1 MITDDLDLGERAAI
15 ALAETMHAELL
26 LIDEAAGRAE
36 AKRRQLRV
44 TDTLGA
50 LRAGAE
56 QGLVNVP
63 DLLERL
69 KTTSFHLD
77 ETLLNDVFERRLKP

>member
-1 MITDDLDLGERAAI
+1 
-15 ALAETMHAELL
+15 MHADLL

-36 AKRRQLRV
+36 AKRRHLRV
-44 TDTLGA
+44 TGMLGV

-56 QGLVNVP
+56 QALVNVP

-69 KTTSFHLD
+69 KATSFYLD
-77 ETLLNDVFERRLKP
+77 ETLLKAVFERWLKS